1 LRQVLVPLAID
12 PAAPPAGSVLVDAGG
27 ATMGTSWSAHFLQ
40 PPGVRS
46 HLQAQMQLELDGIVL
61 EMSHWEPD
69 SVLGRYN
76 RAPAGSWHALPPRFI
91 EVLDYAL
98 EVAAASGGAYDPFA
112 GALVNL
118 WGFGPERRYNQ
129 PGFYAPASERV
140 QATLA
145 ARAALAPVF
154 DRAGKRL
161 LQPGGALLDFSSIAK
176 GYAVDRLAWCLEQH
190 GVRHYLVE
198 IGGELRGAGMKPDGQ
213 PWWVTLEGV
222 PGHDSPATV
231 AALHGLAIA
240 TSGDYRRY
248 FEHGESGHLR
258 RASHTLDPRTG
269 YPIANEVASCT
280 VLHPR
285 CMAADALSTTITVLG
300 FEAGLAFAEER
311 QLAARLLLRRP
322 GGLDEHT
329 TGAYQAMLQ

>member
-12 PAAPPAGSVLVDAGG
+12 PAAAPGGSVLFDAAGS
-27 ATMGTSWSAHFLQ
+27 TMGTSWSAHLLV
-40 PPGVRS
+40 PAGVRS
-46 HLQAQMQLELDGIVL
+46 NLGEQMQRELDGIVG

-69 SVLGRYN
+69 SILGRYN
-76 RAPAGSWHALPPRFI
+76 RAPAGSWHALPPRFV

-98 EVAAASGGAYDPFA
+98 QVAADSGGAYDPFS

-129 PGFYAPASERV
+129 PGFYAPAPDAV
-140 QATLA
+140 HATLA
-145 ARAALAPVF
+145 QRASLHPVF
-154 DRAGKRL
+154 DRAGARL
-161 LQPGGALLDFSSIAK
+161 LQPGGALLDFSSVAK

-222 PGHDSPATV
+222 PGVDSPATV
-231 AALHGLAIA
+231 AALHGLSIA

-248 FEHGESGHLR
+248 FQHGAV
-258 RASHTLDPRTG
+258 RASHTLDPRSG
-269 YPIANEVASCT
+269 YPVSNAVASCT
-280 VLHPR
+280 VLHPS

-300 FEAGLAFAEER
+300 LEAGLAFAEER
-311 QLAARLLLRRP
+311 GLAARLLLRRRA
-322 GGLDEHT
+322 GLEERT
-329 TGAYQAMLQ
+329 TTAYRALLQ

>member
-12 PAAPPAGSVLVDAGG
+12 PAAPPAGSVLHDAGG
-27 ATMGTSWSAHFLQ
+27 STMGTSWSAQLLL
-40 PPGVRS
+40 PVGVRS
-46 HLQAQMQLELDGIVL
+46 NVGAQLQSELDGIVA
-61 EMSHWEPD
+61 EMNHWEPG
-69 SVLGRYN
+69 SLLGRYN
-76 RAPAGSWHALPPRFI
+76 RAPAGSWHVLPARFV

-98 EVAAASGGAYDPFA
+98 QVAEISGGAYDPFA

-129 PGFYAPASERV
+129 PGFYAPAPGAVE
-140 QATLA
+140 AALA
-145 ARAALAPVF
+145 ERAALDPIF
-154 DRAGKRL
+154 DRAGARL
-161 LQPGGALLDFSSIAK
+161 LQPGGALLDLSSVAK
-176 GYAVDRLAWCLEQH
+176 GYAVDRLAWCLERH

-222 PGHDSPATV
+222 PGADSPAAV
-231 AALHGLAIA
+231 AALHGLSVA

-248 FEHGESGHLR
+248 FEHGGA

-269 YPIANEVASCT
+269 YPIANDIASCT
-280 VLHPR
+280 VLHPS

-300 FEAGLAFAEER
+300 PEAGLAFAEER
-311 QLAARLLLRRP
+311 GLAARLLLRRP
-322 GGLDEHT
+322 GGVEERSS
-329 TGAYQAMLQ
+329 AAWRAMLQ

>member
-1 LRQVLVPLAID
+1 
-12 PAAPPAGSVLVDAGG
+12 
-27 ATMGTSWSAHFLQ
+27 MGTSWSAHLLQ

-46 HLQAQMQLELDGIVL
+46 HLQQQMQRELDGIVG

-69 SVLGRYN
+69 SVLGRFN

-98 EVAAASGGAYDPFA
+98 QVAAQSQGAYDPFA

-129 PGFYAPASERV
+129 PGFYAPAPEAV
-140 QATLA
+140 QSTLA
-145 ARAALAPVF
+145 QRTALDPVF
-154 DRAGKRL
+154 DRAGRRL

-190 GVRHYLVE
+190 GVHHYLVE

-222 PGHDSPATV
+222 PGLDSPETV
-231 AALHGLAIA
+231 AALHGLAVA

-248 FEHGESGHLR
+248 FEHGTA
-258 RASHTLDPRTG
+258 RASHTLDPRSG
-269 YPIANEVASCT
+269 YPIANDLASCT
-280 VLHPR
+280 VLHPS

-300 FEAGLAFAEER
+300 SEAGLAFAEQR
-311 QLAARLLLRRP
+311 QLAARLLLRIE
-322 GGLDEHT
+322 GGLEERST
-329 TGAYQAMLQ
+329 AAYQAMLQ

>member
-1 LRQVLVPLAID
+1 
-12 PAAPPAGSVLVDAGG
+12 
-27 ATMGTSWSAHFLQ
+27 MGTSWSAHLLQ
-40 PPGVRS
+40 PAGVRS
-46 HLQAQMQLELDGIVL
+46 HLQAQMQAELDGIVL

-76 RAPAGSWHALPPRFI
+76 RAPAGSWHALPPRFVA
-91 EVLDYAL
+91 VLDYAL
-98 EVAAASGGAYDPFA
+98 EVADASGGAYDPFA

-129 PGFYAPASERV
+129 SGFYAPSPERV

-154 DRAGKRL
+154 DREGRRL
-161 LQPGGALLDFSSIAK
+161 LQPGGALLDFSSVAK

-269 YPIANEVASCT
+269 YPIANEVGSCT
-280 VLHPR
+280 VLHPH

-322 GGLDEHT
+322 GGLEEHT

>member
-1 LRQVLVPLAID
+1 
-12 PAAPPAGSVLVDAGG
+12 
-27 ATMGTSWSAHFLQ
+27 MGTSWSAHFLQ

-46 HLQAQMQLELDGIVL
+46 ILQHQMQLELDNIVR

-76 RAPAGSWHALPPRFI
+76 RAPAGSWHPLPPRFV

-98 EVAAASGGAYDPFA
+98 EVAASSGGAYDPFA

-129 PGFYAPASERV
+129 PGFYAPAPERV

-145 ARAALAPVF
+145 ARAALDPLF
-154 DRAGKRL
+154 DREGKRL
-161 LQPGGALLDFSSIAK
+161 LQPGGALLDFSSVAK
-176 GYAVDRLAWCLEQH
+176 GYAVDRLAWCLERH

-198 IGGELRGAGMKPDGQ
+198 IGGELRGAGVKPDGQ

-222 PGHDSPATV
+222 PGVDTVATV
-231 AALHGLAIA
+231 AALHGLSIA

-269 YPIANEVASCT
+269 YPIANDIASCT
-280 VLHPR
+280 VLHPY

-300 FEAGLAFAEER
+300 SDAGLAFAEER
-311 QLAARLLLRRP
+311 QLAARLLLRTS
-322 GGLDEHT
+322 GGLAEHT
-329 TGAYQAMLQ
+329 TTAYQAMLQ

>member
-12 PAAPPAGSVLVDAGG
+12 PAAPPVGSVLVDAGG
-27 ATMGTSWSAHFLQ
+27 TTMGTSWSAHLLQ

-46 HLQAQMQLELDGIVL
+46 NLQQQMQLELDNIVR

-91 EVLDYAL
+91 DVLDYAL
-98 EVAAASGGAYDPFA
+98 EVAAISGGAYDPFA

-118 WGFGPERRYNQ
+118 WGFGPERRYDQ
-129 PGFYAPASERV
+129 PGFHAPAKERV

-145 ARAALAPVF
+145 ARAALDPIF

-161 LQPGGALLDFSSIAK
+161 LQPGGALLDFSSVAK

-190 GVRHYLVE
+190 GVHHYLVE

-222 PGHDSPATV
+222 TGFERPATV
-231 AALHGLAIA
+231 AALHGLAVA

-248 FEHGESGHLR
+248 FTHGDARL
-258 RASHTLDPRTG
+258 SHTLDPRSG

-285 CMAADALSTTITVLG
+285 CMAADALSTTITALG
-300 FEAGLAFAEER
+300 LDAGLAFAEQR

-322 GGLDEHT
+322 GGLEEHT
-329 TGAYQAMLQ
+329 TTAYRAMLQ